1 MTAVIDS
8 NPSPIKNPVRP
19 VRRVRIAAVLPTKD
33 LAWRQWISAP
43 VKTYTEKLAAAITE
57 TIRLYIKSRARRR
70 GANKVRKASI
80 KFM

>member
-19 VRRVRIAAVLPTKD
+19 VSRVCIAAVPLVKD

-43 VKTYTEKLAAAITE
+43 VKMYTEKLAAAITE
-57 TIRLYIKSRARRR
+57 TIKLYIKEPHQKCR
-70 GANKVRKASI
+70 ANKVRKPSI